1 MLRAHLEMVALATQE
16 GRRAGPPR
24 LEVAL
29 VIVEGWAAI
38 DDQRKRQG
46 GRRPLGLATPKV
58 IERERELL
66 AFHRVALRAPCAPL
80 AAQADFRRLAGA
92 VDLEGLAS

>member
-1 MLRAHLEMVALATQE
+1 MLRAHLEVVTLATQE

-29 VIVEGWAAI
+29 VIIEGWATI
-38 DDQRKRQG
+38 DDPRKRQG
-46 GRRPLGLATPKV
+46 GRAPVRLASPEV

-66 AFHRVALRAPCAPL
+66 AFHRYALRARCSSL